1 MKMDTSTLKEEKEK
15 KINKKKKKQVRNV
28 VKICSKK
35 KKKKKTRKK
44 NEDDLFHTTQHTHQ
58 STKNTNERIRSITQH
73 VGDTLINL

>member
-1 MKMDTSTLKEEKEK
+1 MNKTK
-15 KINKKKKKQVRNV
+15 KSSQERGQNLFQ
-28 VKICSKK
+28 KK